1 MSLRLDAA
9 YCAATAILVAMF
21 ATLLADALGTS
32 PVVLLVVA
40 LLVGVWAAILRFG
53 STRFALR
60 PMLWTVM
67 SANVVGA
74 VAIGLLALVVP
85 NAALSILIAAISL
98 EVAAFACSQAL
109 SLRTL

>member
-21 ATLLADALGTS
+21 APLLADPLGTS
-32 PVVLLVVA
+32 PVVLVVVALVVA
-40 LLVGVWAAILRFG
+40 AWAAILRFG
-53 STRFALR
+53 SIRFALR

-67 SANVVGA
+67 TANVVGT

-85 NAALSILIAAISL
+85 NTALSILIAAVSA